1 MFISRGLIGVIESN
15 FLTNFKREDI
25 AIEYLAGLY
34 DYWLKV
40 KGDREMPSRLEIKPQ
55 ELGTMLPKIMLL
67 DYNQVAND
75 FIVRLI
81 GTAVTKQLGEQTGK
95 SIKNFIKD
103 TETVKRLMWKIF
115 LKNPTM
121 SA

>member
-1 MFISRGLIGVIESN
+1 MFISRRLIGVIESN

-25 AIEYLAGLY
+25 AVEYLAGLY